1 MKQKAGFGFTL
12 IELLVVIA
20 IIGVLA
26 SIVLA
31 SVNQARQ
38 KSYIARAQHDLTQFR
53 TAISMLEGDTTQG
66 PGHFTPLPCV
76 QNPGSNELYVD
87 TPEAGIGSTDG
98 NFSKWNGPYM
108 SVVPKDPW
116 GNSYIFDTDYT
127 CTSGTL
133 GCDGIPNNTI
143 VRAIQSGG
151 PNGSGINVYDLDNI
165 VLVLCQN

>member
-1 MKQKAGFGFTL
+1 MNQLKNQAFTL

-38 KSYIARAQHDLTQFR
+38 KSYIARAEQDLVQIR
-53 TAISMLEGDTTQG
+53 NAISMLEGDTTVD
-66 PGHFTPLPCV
+66 PGQFTITPCV
-76 QNPGSNELYVD
+76 QAPGNNELYLD
-87 TPEAGIGSTDG
+87 TPGAGIMATDG
-98 NFSKWNGPYM
+98 NFSNWRGPYM
-108 SVVPKDPW
+108 NPVPKDPW

-127 CTSGTL
+127 CTTGTN

-143 VRAIQSGG
+143 VRAIHSGG
-151 PNGSGINVYDLDNI
+151 PNGSGINVYDADNI
-165 VLVLCQN
+165 VVVLCQ